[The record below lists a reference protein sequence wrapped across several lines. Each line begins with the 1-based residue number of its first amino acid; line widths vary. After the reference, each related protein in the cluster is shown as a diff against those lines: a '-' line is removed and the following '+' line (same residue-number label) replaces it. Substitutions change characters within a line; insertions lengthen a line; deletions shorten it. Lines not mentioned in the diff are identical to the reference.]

1 MNPVAL
7 IGAALITVGLLLSRR
22 ADVRTRAGQLLAGLS
37 PITPTEALRLAA
49 LRGDSA
55 PYLAIKGSVDASEIF
70 EDEHHRPLV
79 FRRERVSIADDQGW
93 RVIDVAERSLPF
105 VISDPSSAIRIA
117 TADLADG
124 LVVVERRW
132 EGSVAEL
139 HAAGREYQSPETAAL
154 VAAIAA
160 SDPSRQARVGLEQI
174 SNLDRATAAG
184 QLIDGELR
192 AGAGRPLVVTT
203 LERADA
209 LRLLG
214 GEGRGQLA
222 SSTVALALL
231 ALGLLLLIGGIAL
244 ALASPALVADVAS
257 PSPEATPTP
266 TPESGDARNG
276 GVGVGPGGLL
286 GLVVTFALPLL
297 FAAVVVL
304 ITRLATRQ
312 RR

>member
-1 MNPVAL
+1 MNPIAL
-7 IGAALITVGLLLSRR
+7 IGAALLVIGLLLSRR
-22 ADVRTRAGQLLAGLS
+22 TDARTRAGQLLAGLS
-37 PITPTEALRLAA
+37 PISPTEALKLAA
-49 LRGDSA
+49 LRGESA
-55 PYLAIKGSVDASEIF
+55 PYLAIKGSIDAPEIF

-79 FRRERVSIADDQGW
+79 FRRERVSIADEGGW
-93 RVIDVAERSLPF
+93 RVIDTAERSLPF
-105 VISDPSSAIRIA
+105 VVSDPSSAIRISA
-117 TADLADG
+117 ADLADG

-139 HAAGREYQSPETAAL
+139 HAASREYQRPETAAL
-154 VAAIAA
+154 VAALAA
-160 SDPSRQARVGLEQI
+160 SDPTRGARVGLEQI
-174 SNLDRATAAG
+174 SSLDRVTAAG
-184 QLIDGELR
+184 QLVDGELR

-203 LERADA
+203 LERGEA

-214 GEGRGQLA
+214 SERRGLLA

-231 ALGLLLLIGGIAL
+231 ALGTLLLLGGIAL
-244 ALASPALVADVAS
+244 TLATPALGADAES
-257 PSPEATPTP
+257 PSPTPTP

-286 GLVVTFALPLL
+286 GLVVMFALPLL

-304 ITRLATRQ
+304 VTRLATRQ

>member
-1 MNPVAL
+1 MSPIV
-7 IGAALITVGLLLSRR
+7 IVGAALVLSGLLLSRR
-22 ADVRTRAGQLLAGLS
+22 TDARTRAGQLLAGLS
-37 PITPTEALRLAA
+37 PVTPTEALRLAA
-49 LRGDSA
+49 LRGESS
-55 PYLAIKGSVDASEIF
+55 PYLAIKGSIDAAEIF
-70 EDEHHRPLV
+70 EDENHRPLV
-79 FRRERVSIADDQGW
+79 FRRERVSIADEGSW
-93 RVIDVAERSLPF
+93 RVIDTAERSLPF
-105 VISDPSSAIRIA
+105 VVSDPSSSISIA

-139 HAAGREYQSPETAAL
+139 YAAGREYQSPETAAL

-174 SNLDRATAAG
+174 SNLDRATAVG
-184 QLIDGELR
+184 HLVDGELR

-203 LERADA
+203 LERAEA

-214 GEGRGQLA
+214 SEGRGRLA
-222 SSTVALALL
+222 SSTLALALL
-231 ALGLLLLIGGIAL
+231 ALGLLLLIGGLAL
-244 ALASPALVADVAS
+244 ALASPALGADAAS
-257 PSPEATPTP
+257 PSPTPTP

-286 GLVVTFALPLL
+286 GLVAMFALPLL
-297 FAAVVVL
+297 FAAAVVL
-304 ITRLATRQ
+304 VTRLVTRQ

>member
-1 MNPVAL
+1 MNPIAL
-7 IGAALITVGLLLSRR
+7 VGAALIFSGLLLSRR
-22 ADVRTRAGQLLAGLS
+22 TDVRTRAGQLLAGLS

-49 LRGDSA
+49 LRGASA
-55 PYLAIKGSVDASEIF
+55 PYLAIKGSIDAPEIF
-70 EDEHHRPLV
+70 EDESHRPLV
-79 FRRERVSIADDQGW
+79 YRRERVSIADEQGW
-93 RVIDVAERSLPF
+93 RVIDEAVRSLPF
-105 VISDPSSAIRIA
+105 VISDASSAINVS

-132 EGSVAEL
+132 EGSVADL
-139 HAAGREYQSPETAAL
+139 HAAGREYQSPDTAAL

-160 SDPSRQARVGLEQI
+160 SDPTRGARVGLEQI

-184 QLIDGELR
+184 QLVDGELR

-203 LERADA
+203 LERAEA

-214 GEGRGQLA
+214 GEGRRQLA
-222 SSTVALALL
+222 SSTAALALF
-231 ALGLLLLIGGIAL
+231 ALGLLLLLGGIAL
-244 ALASPALVADVAS
+244 ALASPTLGADAAS
-257 PSPEATPTP
+257 PSPTP

-286 GLVVTFALPLL
+286 GLVMMFALPLL

-304 ITRLATRQ
+304 VTRLATRT

>member
-1 MNPVAL
+1 
-7 IGAALITVGLLLSRR
+7 
-22 ADVRTRAGQLLAGLS
+22 VRTRAGQLLAGLS
-37 PITPTEALRLAA
+37 PISPTEALKLAA
-49 LRGDSA
+49 LRGASA
-55 PYLAIKGSVDASEIF
+55 PYLAIKGSIDAPEIF

-79 FRRERVSIADDQGW
+79 FRRERVSVADTGGW
-93 RVIDVAERSLPF
+93 RVIDTAERSLPF
-105 VISDPSSAIRIA
+105 VVSDPSSSISIA

-139 HAAGREYQSPETAAL
+139 HAAGREYQRPETAAL
-154 VAAIAA
+154 VAALAT
-160 SDPSRQARVGLEQI
+160 SDPKRSARVGLEQI

-184 QLIDGELR
+184 QLVDGVLR

-214 GEGRGQLA
+214 GEGRGRLA
-222 SSTVALALL
+222 SSTLALTLL
-231 ALGLLLLIGGIAL
+231 ALGVLLLIGGIAL
-244 ALASPALVADVAS
+244 TLASPALGADAVS
-257 PSPEATPTP
+257 PSPTPN
-266 TPESGDARNG
+266 PESGDARNG

-286 GLVVTFALPLL
+286 GLVVMFALPLL
-297 FAAVVVL
+297 FAVFVVL

>member
-1 MNPVAL
+1 MNPIAL
-7 IGAALITVGLLLSRR
+7 IGAALLVIGLLLSRR
-22 ADVRTRAGQLLAGLS
+22 TDARTRAGQLLAGLS
-37 PITPTEALRLAA
+37 PISPTEALKIAA

-55 PYLAIKGSVDASEIF
+55 PYLAIKGSIDAPEIF

-79 FRRERVSIADDQGW
+79 FRRERVSIADEGGW
-93 RVIDVAERSLPF
+93 RVIDTAERSLPF
-105 VISDPSSAIRIA
+105 VVSDPSNSISIA

-139 HAAGREYQSPETAAL
+139 HAAGREYQRPETAAL
-154 VAAIAA
+154 VAALAT
-160 SDPSRQARVGLEQI
+160 SDPTRGARVGLEQI

-184 QLIDGELR
+184 QLVDGELR

-214 GEGRGQLA
+214 GEARGRLV
-222 SSTVALALL
+222 SSTLALALL
-231 ALGLLLLIGGIAL
+231 AIGLLLLLGGVAL
-244 ALASPALVADVAS
+244 ALASPALGADAVS
-257 PSPEATPTP
+257 PSPTPTP
-266 TPESGDARNG
+266 NPESGDARNG

-286 GLVVTFALPLL
+286 GLVVMFALPLL
-297 FAAVVVL
+297 FAAIVVL
-304 ITRLATRQ
+304 ITRLVTRQ

>member
-1 MNPVAL
+1 MNPVVVV
-7 IGAALITVGLLLSRR
+7 GAALILFGLLLSRR
-22 ADVRTRAGQLLAGLS
+22 TDTRTRAGQLLAGLS
-37 PITPTEALRLAA
+37 PISPTEALKLAA
-49 LRGDSA
+49 LRGDAA
-55 PYLAIKGSVDASEIF
+55 PYLAIKGSIDAPEIF
-70 EDEHHRPLV
+70 EDENHRPLV
-79 FRRERVSIADDQGW
+79 YRRERVSIADEGGW
-93 RVIDVAERSLPF
+93 RVIDTAERSLPF
-105 VISDPSSAIRIA
+105 VVSDPSTSISIA

-139 HAAGREYQSPETAAL
+139 HAAGREYQSLETAAL
-154 VAAIAA
+154 VAALAA
-160 SDPSRQARVGLEQI
+160 SDPTRGARVGLEQI

-184 QLIDGELR
+184 QLVDGELR

-203 LERADA
+203 LERAEA

-214 GEGRGQLA
+214 TEGRGRLA
-222 SSTVALALL
+222 SSTLALALL
-231 ALGLLLLIGGIAL
+231 ALGVLLLIGGLAL
-244 ALASPALVADVAS
+244 TLASPALGADAAS
-257 PSPEATPTP
+257 PSPTPTA

-286 GLVVTFALPLL
+286 GLVVMFALPLL

-304 ITRLATRQ
+304 VTRLATRQ

>member
-1 MNPVAL
+1 MNPIAL
-7 IGAALITVGLLLSRR
+7 VGAALIVSGLLLSRR
-22 ADVRTRAGQLLAGLS
+22 TDVRTRAGQLLAGLS

-49 LRGDSA
+49 LRGASA
-55 PYLAIKGSVDASEIF
+55 PYLAIKGSIDAPEIF

-79 FRRERVSIADDQGW
+79 YRRERVSIADEQGW
-93 RVIDVAERSLPF
+93 RVIDTAVRSLPF
-105 VISDPSSAIRIA
+105 VISDASSAINVS

-132 EGSVAEL
+132 EGSVADL

-160 SDPSRQARVGLEQI
+160 SDPTRGARVGLEQI

-184 QLIDGELR
+184 QLVDGELR

-203 LERADA
+203 LERAEA

-214 GEGRGQLA
+214 GEGRGRLA
-222 SSTVALALL
+222 SSTAALALF
-231 ALGLLLLIGGIAL
+231 AIGLLLLLGGIAL
-244 ALASPALVADVAS
+244 ALASPTLGADAAS
-257 PSPEATPTP
+257 PSPTP

-286 GLVVTFALPLL
+286 GLVMMFALPLL

-304 ITRLATRQ
+304 VTRLATRT

>member
-7 IGAALITVGLLLSRR
+7 IGAALIVVGLLLSRR
-22 ADVRTRAGQLLAGLS
+22 TDVRTRAGQLLAGLS

-49 LRGDSA
+49 LRGASA
-55 PYLAIKGSVDASEIF
+55 PYLAITGSIDAPEIF

-79 FRRERVSIADDQGW
+79 FRRERVSIADEQGW
-93 RVIDVAERSLPF
+93 RVIDVAVRSLPF
-105 VISDPSSAIRIA
+105 VISDARSAINIS
-117 TADLADG
+117 TADLGEG

-132 EGSVAEL
+132 EGSVTEL

-154 VAAIAA
+154 VARLAV
-160 SDPSRQARVGLEQI
+160 SDPTRGARVGLEQI

-184 QLIDGELR
+184 QLTDGELR

-203 LERADA
+203 LERAEA

-214 GEGRGQLA
+214 GEGRGRLA
-222 SSTVALALL
+222 SSTVALGLL
-231 ALGLLLLIGGIAL
+231 ALGLLLLLGGIAL
-244 ALASPALVADVAS
+244 TLASPALGADAGS
-257 PSPEATPTP
+257 PSPTPTP

-276 GVGVGPGGLL
+276 GVSVGPGGLL
-286 GLVVTFALPLL
+286 GLVVMFALPLL
-297 FAAVVVL
+297 FAATVVL

>member
-1 MNPVAL
+1 MNPVVVV
-7 IGAALITVGLLLSRR
+7 GAALILFGLLLSRR
-22 ADVRTRAGQLLAGLS
+22 TDARTRSGQLLAGLS
-37 PITPTEALRLAA
+37 PISPTEALKFAA
-49 LRGDSA
+49 LRGDAA
-55 PYLAIKGSVDASEIF
+55 PYLAIKGSIDAPEIF
-70 EDEHHRPLV
+70 EDENHRPLV
-79 FRRERVSIADDQGW
+79 FRRERVSIADEGGW
-93 RVIDVAERSLPF
+93 RVIDTAERSLPF
-105 VISDPSSAIRIA
+105 VVSDPSSSVSIA

-132 EGSVAEL
+132 EGSVVEL

-160 SDPSRQARVGLEQI
+160 SDPTRGARVGLEQI

-184 QLIDGELR
+184 QLVDGELR

-203 LERADA
+203 LERAEA

-214 GEGRGQLA
+214 SEGRGRLA
-222 SSTVALALL
+222 SSTAALALF
-231 ALGLLLLIGGIAL
+231 ALGLLLLLGGIAL
-244 ALASPALVADVAS
+244 ALASPALGADAVS
-257 PSPEATPTP
+257 PSPTPTP
-266 TPESGDARNG
+266 NPESGDARNG

-286 GLVVTFALPLL
+286 GLVMMFSLPLL

-304 ITRLATRQ
+304 VTRLATRQ

>member
-7 IGAALITVGLLLSRR
+7 IGAALIAVGLLLSRR

-139 HAAGREYQSPETAAL
+139 HAAAREYQSPETAAL

-286 GLVVTFALPLL
+286 GLVVTFALPLI

>member
-1 MNPVAL
+1 MNPIAL
-7 IGAALITVGLLLSRR
+7 IGVALLVIGLLLSRR
-22 ADVRTRAGQLLAGLS
+22 TDARTRAGQLLAGLS
-37 PITPTEALRLAA
+37 PISPTEALKLAA
-49 LRGDSA
+49 LRGESA
-55 PYLAIKGSVDASEIF
+55 PYLAIKGSIDAPEIF

-79 FRRERVSIADDQGW
+79 FRRERVSIADEGGW
-93 RVIDVAERSLPF
+93 RVIDTAERSLPF
-105 VISDPSSAIRIA
+105 VVSDPSNSISIA

-139 HAAGREYQSPETAAL
+139 HAAGREYQRPETAAL
-154 VAAIAA
+154 VAALAT
-160 SDPSRQARVGLEQI
+160 SDPTRGARVGLEQV

-184 QLIDGELR
+184 QLVDGELR

-214 GEGRGQLA
+214 GEARGRLV
-222 SSTVALALL
+222 SSTLALALL
-231 ALGLLLLIGGIAL
+231 AIGLLLLLGGVAL
-244 ALASPALVADVAS
+244 ALASPALGADAAS
-257 PSPEATPTP
+257 PSPTPTP
-266 TPESGDARNG
+266 NPESGDARNG

-286 GLVVTFALPLL
+286 GLVVMFALPLL
-297 FAAVVVL
+297 FAAIVVL
-304 ITRLATRQ
+304 ITRLVTRQ

>member
-1 MNPVAL
+1 MNPIAL
-7 IGAALITVGLLLSRR
+7 IGAALIALGLLLSRR
-22 ADVRTRAGQLLAGLS
+22 TDVRTRAGQLLAGLS

-49 LRGDSA
+49 LRGESS
-55 PYLAIKGSVDASEIF
+55 PYLAIKGSIDAPEIF

-79 FRRERVSIADDQGW
+79 YRRERVSIADEGGW
-93 RVIDVAERSLPF
+93 RVIDTAERSLPF
-105 VISDPSSAIRIA
+105 VISDPSSAIRIS
-117 TADLADG
+117 TDDLADG

-139 HAAGREYQSPETAAL
+139 HAAGREYQSAETAAL

-184 QLIDGELR
+184 QLVDGELR

-203 LERADA
+203 LERAEA

-214 GEGRGQLA
+214 AEGRGRLA

-244 ALASPALVADVAS
+244 TLASPALGADAAS
-257 PSPEATPTP
+257 PSPTPTA

-286 GLVVTFALPLL
+286 GLVVMFALPLL
-297 FAAVVVL
+297 FASVVVL
-304 ITRLATRQ
+304 ITRLATRS

>member
-1 MNPVAL
+1 MNPIAL
-7 IGAALITVGLLLSRR
+7 IGVALLVIGVLLSRR
-22 ADVRTRAGQLLAGLS
+22 TDARTRAGQLLAGLS
-37 PITPTEALRLAA
+37 PISPTEALNLAA

-55 PYLAIKGSVDASEIF
+55 PYLAIKGSIDAPEIF

-93 RVIDVAERSLPF
+93 RVIDTAERSLPF
-105 VISDPSSAIRIA
+105 VVSDPSSSISIA

-139 HAAGREYQSPETAAL
+139 HAAGREYQRPETAAL
-154 VAAIAA
+154 VAALAT
-160 SDPSRQARVGLEQI
+160 SDPTRGARVGLEQI

-184 QLIDGELR
+184 QLVDGELR

-214 GEGRGQLA
+214 GEARGRLV
-222 SSTVALALL
+222 SSTLALALL
-231 ALGLLLLIGGIAL
+231 AIGLLLLLGGVAL
-244 ALASPALVADVAS
+244 TLASPELGADATS
-257 PSPEATPTP
+257 PSPTPTP
-266 TPESGDARNG
+266 NPESGDARNG

-286 GLVVTFALPLL
+286 GLVVMFALPLL
-297 FAAVVVL
+297 FAAIVVL
-304 ITRLATRQ
+304 ITRLVTRQ

>member
-1 MNPVAL
+1 MNPVVVV
-7 IGAALITVGLLLSRR
+7 GAALILFGLLLSRR
-22 ADVRTRAGQLLAGLS
+22 TDARTRAGQLLAGLS
-37 PITPTEALRLAA
+37 PISPTEALKLAA
-49 LRGDSA
+49 LRGDAA
-55 PYLAIKGSVDASEIF
+55 PYLAIKGSIDAPEIF
-70 EDEHHRPLV
+70 EDENHRPLV
-79 FRRERVSIADDQGW
+79 YRRERVSIADEGGW
-93 RVIDVAERSLPF
+93 RVIDTAERSLPF
-105 VISDPSSAIRIA
+105 VVSDPSSSISIA

-132 EGSVAEL
+132 EGSVTEL

-154 VAAIAA
+154 VAALAA
-160 SDPSRQARVGLEQI
+160 SDPTRGARVGLEQI

-203 LERADA
+203 LERAEA

-214 GEGRGQLA
+214 SEGRGRLA

-244 ALASPALVADVAS
+244 ALASPALGADAAS
-257 PSPEATPTP
+257 PSPTPTA

-286 GLVVTFALPLL
+286 GLVVMFALPLL

-304 ITRLATRQ
+304 VTRLATRQ

>member
-1 MNPVAL
+1 MNPIAL
-7 IGAALITVGLLLSRR
+7 IGAALLVIGLLLSRR
-22 ADVRTRAGQLLAGLS
+22 TDARTRAGQLLAGLS
-37 PITPTEALRLAA
+37 PISPTEALQLAA

-55 PYLAIKGSVDASEIF
+55 PYLAIKGSVDAPEIF

-79 FRRERVSIADDQGW
+79 FRRERVSIADEGGW
-93 RVIDVAERSLPF
+93 RVIDTAERSLPF
-105 VISDPSSAIRIA
+105 VVSDPSNSISIA

-139 HAAGREYQSPETAAL
+139 HAAGREYQRPETAAL
-154 VAAIAA
+154 VAALAT
-160 SDPSRQARVGLEQI
+160 SDPTRGARVGLEQV

-184 QLIDGELR
+184 QLVDGELR

-214 GEGRGQLA
+214 GEARGRLV
-222 SSTVALALL
+222 SSTLALALL
-231 ALGLLLLIGGIAL
+231 AIGLLFLLGGVAL
-244 ALASPALVADVAS
+244 ALASPALGADAAS
-257 PSPEATPTP
+257 PSPTPTP
-266 TPESGDARNG
+266 NPESGDARNG

-286 GLVVTFALPLL
+286 GLVVMFALPLL
-297 FAAVVVL
+297 FAAIVVL
-304 ITRLATRQ
+304 ITRLVTRQ

>member
-1 MNPVAL
+1 MSPIAL
-7 IGAALITVGLLLSRR
+7 IGAALLVIGLLLSRR
-22 ADVRTRAGQLLAGLS
+22 TDARTRAGQLLAGLS
-37 PITPTEALRLAA
+37 PISPTEALKLAA

-55 PYLAIKGSVDASEIF
+55 PYLAIKGSIDAPEIF

-79 FRRERVSIADDQGW
+79 FRRERVSIADEGGW
-93 RVIDVAERSLPF
+93 RVIDTAERSLPF
-105 VISDPSSAIRIA
+105 VVSDPSNSISIA

-139 HAAGREYQSPETAAL
+139 HAAGREYQRPETAAL
-154 VAAIAA
+154 VAALATN
-160 SDPSRQARVGLEQI
+160 DPTRGARVGLEQI

-184 QLIDGELR
+184 QLVDGELR

-214 GEGRGQLA
+214 GEARGRLV
-222 SSTVALALL
+222 SSTLALALL
-231 ALGLLLLIGGIAL
+231 AIGLLLLLGGVAL
-244 ALASPALVADVAS
+244 TLASPALGADAAS
-257 PSPEATPTP
+257 PSPTPTP
-266 TPESGDARNG
+266 NPESGDARNG

-286 GLVVTFALPLL
+286 GLVVMFALPLL
-297 FAAVVVL
+297 FAAIVVL
-304 ITRLATRQ
+304 ITRLVTRQ

>member
-1 MNPVAL
+1 MSPIV
-7 IGAALITVGLLLSRR
+7 IVGAALVVLGFFLSRR
-22 ADVRTRAGQLLAGLS
+22 TDVRTRTGQLLAGLS
-37 PITPTEALRLAA
+37 PISPTEALRLAA
-49 LRGDSA
+49 LRSDAA
-55 PYLAIKGSVDASEIF
+55 PYLAIKGSIDAPEIF

-79 FRRERVSIADDQGW
+79 FRRERVSVADTGGW
-93 RVIDVAERSLPF
+93 RVIDTAERSLPF
-105 VISDPSSAIRIA
+105 VVSDPSSSISIA

-139 HAAGREYQSPETAAL
+139 HAAGREYQSSETAAL
-154 VAAIAA
+154 VAALAA
-160 SDPSRQARVGLEQI
+160 SDPTRGARVGLEQI

-184 QLIDGELR
+184 QLVDGELR

-203 LERADA
+203 LERAEA

-214 GEGRGQLA
+214 TEGRGRLA
-222 SSTVALALL
+222 SSTLALALL
-231 ALGLLLLIGGIAL
+231 ALGALLLIGGLAL
-244 ALASPALVADVAS
+244 TLASPALGADAAS
-257 PSPEATPTP
+257 PSPTPTA

-286 GLVVTFALPLL
+286 GLVVMFALPLL
-297 FAAVVVL
+297 FAAVIVL
-304 ITRLATRQ
+304 VTRLATRT

>member
-1 MNPVAL
+1 MNSVAL
-7 IGAALITVGLLLSRR
+7 IGAALIVVGLLLSRR
-22 ADVRTRAGQLLAGLS
+22 TDVRTRAGQLLAGLS

-49 LRGDSA
+49 LRGASA
-55 PYLAIKGSVDASEIF
+55 PYLAITGSIDAPEIF

-79 FRRERVSIADDQGW
+79 FRRERVSIADEQGW
-93 RVIDVAERSLPF
+93 RVIDVAVRSLPF
-105 VISDPSSAIRIA
+105 VISDARSAINIS
-117 TADLADG
+117 TADLGEG

-132 EGSVAEL
+132 EGSVNEL

-154 VAAIAA
+154 VARLAVG
-160 SDPSRQARVGLEQI
+160 DPTRSARVGLEQI

-184 QLIDGELR
+184 QLADGELR

-203 LERADA
+203 LERAEA

-214 GEGRGQLA
+214 GEGRGRLA
-222 SSTVALALL
+222 SSAVALGLL
-231 ALGLLLLIGGIAL
+231 ALGVLLLLGGIAL
-244 ALASPALVADVAS
+244 TLASPALGADAGS
-257 PSPEATPTP
+257 PSPTPTP

-276 GVGVGPGGLL
+276 GVSVGPGGLL
-286 GLVVTFALPLL
+286 GLVVMFALPLL
-297 FAAVVVL
+297 FAAAIVL

>member
-1 MNPVAL
+1 MNPIPL
-7 IGAALITVGLLLSRR
+7 IGAALIVAGLLLSRR
-22 ADVRTRAGQLLAGLS
+22 TDVRTRAGQLLAGLS
-37 PITPTEALRLAA
+37 PISPTEALRLVA
-49 LRGDSA
+49 LRGESA
-55 PYLAIKGSVDASEIF
+55 PYLAIKGSIDAPEIF

-79 FRRERVSIADDQGW
+79 YRRERVSIADEQGW
-93 RVIDVAERSLPF
+93 RVIDDAVRSLPF
-105 VISDPSSAIRIA
+105 VISDASSAITIA
-117 TADLADG
+117 TVDLADG

-139 HAAGREYQSPETAAL
+139 HAAGREYQSADTAAL
-154 VAAIAA
+154 VAALAA

-184 QLIDGELR
+184 QLVDGELR

-203 LERADA
+203 LDRAEA

-214 GEGRGQLA
+214 GEGRGRLA
-222 SSTVALALL
+222 SSTLALALL

-244 ALASPALVADVAS
+244 ALASPALGADAAS
-257 PSPEATPTP
+257 PSPTP

-286 GLVVTFALPLL
+286 GLVTMFALPLL
-297 FAAVVVL
+297 FAAAIVL
-304 ITRLATRQ
+304 VTRLVTRQ

>member
-1 MNPVAL
+1 MNPIAL
-7 IGAALITVGLLLSRR
+7 IGAALLVIGLLLSRR
-22 ADVRTRAGQLLAGLS
+22 TDARTRAGQLLAGLS
-37 PITPTEALRLAA
+37 PISPTEALKLAA

-55 PYLAIKGSVDASEIF
+55 PYLAIKGSIDAPEIF

-79 FRRERVSIADDQGW
+79 FRRERVSIADEGGW
-93 RVIDVAERSLPF
+93 RVIDTAERSLPF
-105 VISDPSSAIRIA
+105 VVSDPSNSISIA

-139 HAAGREYQSPETAAL
+139 HAAGREYQRPETAAL
-154 VAAIAA
+154 VAALAT
-160 SDPSRQARVGLEQI
+160 SDPTRGARVGLEQI

-184 QLIDGELR
+184 QLVDGELR

-209 LRLLG
+209 LLLLG
-214 GEGRGQLA
+214 GEARGRLV
-222 SSTVALALL
+222 SSTLALALL
-231 ALGLLLLIGGIAL
+231 AIGLLLLLGGVAL
-244 ALASPALVADVAS
+244 ALASPALGADAAS
-257 PSPEATPTP
+257 PSPTPTP
-266 TPESGDARNG
+266 NPESGDARNG

-286 GLVVTFALPLL
+286 GLVVMFALPLL
-297 FAAVVVL
+297 FAAIVVL
-304 ITRLATRQ
+304 ITRLVTRQ

>member
-1 MNPVAL
+1 MNPIAL
-7 IGAALITVGLLLSRR
+7 IGAALLVIGLLLSRR
-22 ADVRTRAGQLLAGLS
+22 TDARTRAGQLLAGLS
-37 PITPTEALRLAA
+37 PISPTEALKLAA
-49 LRGDSA
+49 LRGESA
-55 PYLAIKGSVDASEIF
+55 PYLAIKGSIDAPEIF

-79 FRRERVSIADDQGW
+79 FRRERVSIADEGGW
-93 RVIDVAERSLPF
+93 RVIDTAERSLPF
-105 VISDPSSAIRIA
+105 VVSDPSNSISIA

-139 HAAGREYQSPETAAL
+139 HAAGREYQRPETAAL
-154 VAAIAA
+154 VAALAT
-160 SDPSRQARVGLEQI
+160 SDPTRGARVGLEQV

-184 QLIDGELR
+184 QLVDGELR

-214 GEGRGQLA
+214 GEARGRLV
-222 SSTVALALL
+222 SSTLALALL
-231 ALGLLLLIGGIAL
+231 AIGLLLLLGGVAL
-244 ALASPALVADVAS
+244 ALASPALGADAVS
-257 PSPEATPTP
+257 PSPTPTP
-266 TPESGDARNG
+266 NPESGDARNG

-286 GLVVTFALPLL
+286 GLVVMFALPLL
-297 FAAVVVL
+297 FAAIVVL
-304 ITRLATRQ
+304 ITRLVTRQ

>member
-1 MNPVAL
+1 MNPIAIV
-7 IGAALITVGLLLSRR
+7 GAALILFGLLLSRR
-22 ADVRTRAGQLLAGLS
+22 TDARTRAGQLLAGLS
-37 PITPTEALRLAA
+37 PITPTAALRLAA

-55 PYLAIKGSVDASEIF
+55 PYLAIKGSIDAAEIF
-70 EDEHHRPLV
+70 EDESHRPLV
-79 FRRERVSIADDQGW
+79 FRRERVSIADEQGW
-93 RVIDVAERSLPF
+93 RVIDVAVRSLPF

-117 TADLADG
+117 ASDLADG

-139 HAAGREYQSPETAAL
+139 HAAGREYQSADTAAL

-160 SDPSRQARVGLEQI
+160 SDPTRGARVGLEQI

-184 QLIDGELR
+184 QLVDGELR

-203 LERADA
+203 LERAEA
-209 LRLLG
+209 LRMLG
-214 GEGRGQLA
+214 AEGRNRLA

-244 ALASPALVADVAS
+244 AFAAPALGADAAS
-257 PSPEATPTP
+257 PSPTPTP

-286 GLVVTFALPLL
+286 GLVAVFTLPLL

-304 ITRLATRQ
+304 VTRLATRS

>member
-1 MNPVAL
+1 MNPIAL
-7 IGAALITVGLLLSRR
+7 IGAALLVIGLLLSRR
-22 ADVRTRAGQLLAGLS
+22 TDARTRAGQLLAGLS
-37 PITPTEALRLAA
+37 PISPTEALKLAA

-55 PYLAIKGSVDASEIF
+55 PYLAIKGSIDAPEIF

-79 FRRERVSIADDQGW
+79 FRRERVSIADEGGW
-93 RVIDVAERSLPF
+93 RVIDTAERSLPF
-105 VISDPSSAIRIA
+105 VVSDPSNSISIA

-139 HAAGREYQSPETAAL
+139 HAAGREYQRPETAAL
-154 VAAIAA
+154 VAALAT
-160 SDPSRQARVGLEQI
+160 SDPTRGARVGLEQV

-184 QLIDGELR
+184 QLVDGELR

-214 GEGRGQLA
+214 GEARGRLV
-222 SSTVALALL
+222 SSTLALALL
-231 ALGLLLLIGGIAL
+231 AIGLLFLLGGVAL
-244 ALASPALVADVAS
+244 ALASPALGADAAS
-257 PSPEATPTP
+257 PSPTPTP
-266 TPESGDARNG
+266 NPESGDARNG

-286 GLVVTFALPLL
+286 GLVVMFALPLL

-304 ITRLATRQ
+304 VTRLVTRQ